1 MMAEDEELK
10 EKKLRGSGGYV
21 IARISDYEQKKGNLG
36 GPELFIAGIG
46 RLPKERI
53 LKYYCNKCE
62 KDYSSS
68 PNLNYENPN
77 EDVGEGVVLIEKGEY
92 KCSVCNAVISQ
103 YRKFNNETPPPSSI
117 TKTHPLSQS
126 KSSDANKSVTDI
138 SDFSSKNKSESEKSI
153 LSSSTHAKN
162 TLDSIQ
168 SESTDTKFTNVTIA
182 KGKYFPIQSIIGMPV
197 YDHEAMFVGNIQEIG
212 LRKSLNGSIQIT
224 LKIDNRDK
232 TSETS
237 EEEIDNRDKTS
248 ETSEGELYDEIG
260 WSDISKIGDI
270 VLINWEQK
278 KILSSNTSIDK
289 KICVACQ
296 YHNESDALYC
306 EQCGKKLE

>member
-21 IARISDYEQKKGNLG
+21 IARVSDYEQKKGNLG

-46 RLPKERI
+46 RLPKDRI

-62 KDYSSS
+62 KDYPSS
-68 PNLNYENPN
+68 PDLNYENPN
-77 EDVGEGVVLIEKGEY
+77 EEVGEGVVLIEKGEY

-103 YRKFNNETPPPSSI
+103 YRKFNNETPPPN
-117 TKTHPLSQS
+117 KTHSFSQL
-126 KSSDANKSVTDI
+126 KSSDVTKSVNGV
-138 SDFSSKNKSESEKSI
+138 SDSSSQNKSESEKPM
-153 LSSSTHAKN
+153 LSSNTYEEN

-168 SESTDTKFTNVTIA
+168 FESTDTKSTNVTIA

-197 YDHEAMFVGNIQEIG
+197 YDHEAMLVGNVQEIG
-212 LRKSLNGSIQIT
+212 LRKSLDGIIQIT

-232 TSETS
+232 ISETN
-237 EEEIDNRDKTS
+237 DD
-248 ETSEGELYDEIG
+248 ELNDEIN

-270 VLINWEQK
+270 VLVNWQQK
-278 KILSSNTSIDK
+278 KISSSNTSIDK

>member
-1 MMAEDEELK
+1 MMIYLMMAEDEELK

-21 IARISDYEQKKGNLG
+21 IARISDNEQKKGNLG

-46 RLPKERI
+46 RLPKDRI

-62 KDYSSS
+62 KDYPTS
-68 PNLNYENPN
+68 PDLNYENPN

-103 YRKFNNETPPPSSI
+103 YRKFNNETSPPLSNKAHSS
-117 TKTHPLSQS
+117 LSQS
-126 KSSDANKSVTDI
+126 KSLDTAKSVTDI
-138 SDFSSKNKSESEKSI
+138 SESSSKNKSEFEKSI
-153 LSSSTHAKN
+153 PYSNTYEEN

-168 SESTDTKFTNVTIA
+168 SESTDTKSTNVTIA

-197 YDHEAMFVGNIQEIG
+197 YDHEAMLVGNVQEIG
-212 LRKSLNGSIQIT
+212 LRKSLNGTIQIT

-232 TSETS
+232 TSETNG
-237 EEEIDNRDKTS
+237 D
-248 ETSEGELYDEIG
+248 ELYNEIT
-260 WSDISKIGDI
+260 WSNISKIGDI
-270 VLINWEQK
+270 VLISREQK
-278 KILSSNTSIDK
+278 KISPPPSNTSPIDK
-289 KICVACQ
+289 KMCTTCQ
-296 YHNESDALYC
+296 YLNESDALYC

>member
-21 IARISDYEQKKGNLG
+21 IARVSDYEQKKGNLG

-46 RLPKERI
+46 RLPKDRI

-62 KDYSSS
+62 KDYPSS
-68 PNLNYENPN
+68 PDLNYENPN
-77 EDVGEGVVLIEKGEY
+77 EEVGEGVVLIEKGEY
-92 KCSVCNAVISQ
+92 KCSVCNAVLSQ
-103 YRKFNNETPPPSSI
+103 YRKFNNETPPPN
-117 TKTHPLSQS
+117 KTHSFSQL
-126 KSSDANKSVTDI
+126 KSSDVTKSVNGV
-138 SDFSSKNKSESEKSI
+138 SDSSSKNKSESEKPI
-153 LSSSTHAKN
+153 LSSNTYEEN

-168 SESTDTKFTNVTIA
+168 FESTDTKSTNVTIA

-197 YDHEAMFVGNIQEIG
+197 YDHEAMLVGNVQEIG
-212 LRKSLNGSIQIT
+212 LRKSLNGTIQIT

-232 TSETS
+232 TSETN
-237 EEEIDNRDKTS
+237 DD
-248 ETSEGELYDEIG
+248 ELHDEIS

-270 VLINWEQK
+270 VLVNWQQK
-278 KILSSNTSIDK
+278 KILSSSTSIDK
-289 KICVACQ
+289 KICVTCQ

>member
-21 IARISDYEQKKGNLG
+21 IARISDNEQKKGNLG

-46 RLPKERI
+46 RLPKDRI

-62 KDYSSS
+62 KDYPTS
-68 PNLNYENPN
+68 PDLNYENPN

-103 YRKFNNETPPPSSI
+103 YRKFDNETPPSSPS
-117 TKTHPLSQS
+117 KTNSFS
-126 KSSDANKSVTDI
+126 TIKKSSDVSKSVKDI
-138 SDFSSKNKSESEKSI
+138 SDSSPTKNKSESEKSI
-153 LSSSTHAKN
+153 LPSN
-162 TLDSIQ
+162 TFEENTSDSIQ
-168 SESTDTKFTNVTIA
+168 SESIDTKSNSNISIA

-197 YDHEAMFVGNIQEIG
+197 YDHEAMLVGNVQEIG
-212 LRKSLNGSIQIT
+212 LRKSLNGTIQIT

-232 TSETS
+232 TSETNG
-237 EEEIDNRDKTS
+237 D
-248 ETSEGELYDEIG
+248 ELYNEIT
-260 WSDISKIGDI
+260 WSNISKIGDI
-270 VLINWEQK
+270 VLISREQK
-278 KILSSNTSIDK
+278 KIPPPPPSNTSPIDK
-289 KICVACQ
+289 KMCTTCQ
-296 YHNESDALYC
+296 YLNESDALYC

>member
-1 MMAEDEELK
+1 MMIYLMMAEDEELR

-46 RLPKERI
+46 RLPKDRI

-62 KDYSSS
+62 KDYPTS
-68 PNLNYENPN
+68 PDLNYENPN

-92 KCSVCNAVISQ
+92 KCSVCNAVLSQ
-103 YRKFNNETPPPSSI
+103 YRKFNNETPPPPSKTNSFSQQSNSSDV
-117 TKTHPLSQS
+117 S
-126 KSSDANKSVTDI
+126 KSLKDI
-138 SDFSSKNKSESEKSI
+138 SDSSPKNKSESENSI
-153 LSSSTHAKN
+153 LTSNNTHEEN
-162 TLDSIQ
+162 ISDSIQ
-168 SESTDTKFTNVTIA
+168 SESTDTKSSNVTIA

-197 YDHEAMFVGNIQEIG
+197 YDHEAMLVGNVQEIG
-212 LRKSLNGSIQIT
+212 LRKTLNGTIQIT

-232 TSETS
+232 ISETNG
-237 EEEIDNRDKTS
+237 D
-248 ETSEGELYDEIG
+248 ELYNEIT
-260 WSDISKIGDI
+260 WSDVSKIGDI

-278 KILSSNTSIDK
+278 KISSSNTSPRGK

-296 YHNESDALYC
+296 YHNESDAMYC

>member
-1 MMAEDEELK
+1 MMIYLMMTEDEELR

-46 RLPKERI
+46 RLPKDRI

-62 KDYSSS
+62 KDYPTS
-68 PNLNYENPN
+68 PDLNYENPN

-92 KCSVCNAVISQ
+92 KCSVCNAVLSQ
-103 YRKFNNETPPPSSI
+103 YRKFNNETPPPPPSK
-117 TKTHPLSQS
+117 TKSFSQQS
-126 KSSDANKSVTDI
+126 NSSDVTKSVNDI
-138 SDFSSKNKSESEKSI
+138 SDSSPKNKSESENSI
-153 LSSSTHAKN
+153 LTSNNTHEEN
-162 TLDSIQ
+162 ISDSIQ
-168 SESTDTKFTNVTIA
+168 SESTDTKSSNVTIA

-197 YDHEAMFVGNIQEIG
+197 YDHEAMLVGNVQEIG
-212 LRKSLNGSIQIT
+212 LRKTLNGTIQIT

-232 TSETS
+232 ISETNG
-237 EEEIDNRDKTS
+237 D
-248 ETSEGELYDEIG
+248 ELYNEIT
-260 WSDISKIGDI
+260 WSDVSKIGDI

-278 KILSSNTSIDK
+278 KISSSNTPPRDK

-296 YHNESDALYC
+296 YHNESDAMYC

>member
-1 MMAEDEELK
+1 MMIYLMMAEDEELK

-21 IARISDYEQKKGNLG
+21 IARVSDYEQKKGNLG

-46 RLPKERI
+46 RLPKDRI

-62 KDYSSS
+62 KDYPSS
-68 PNLNYENPN
+68 PDLNYENPN
-77 EDVGEGVVLIEKGEY
+77 EEVGEGVVLIEKGEY

-103 YRKFNNETPPPSSI
+103 YRKFNNETPPP
-117 TKTHPLSQS
+117 
-126 KSSDANKSVTDI
+126 
-138 SDFSSKNKSESEKSI
+138 NKSESEKPM
-153 LSSSTHAKN
+153 LSSNTYEEN

-168 SESTDTKFTNVTIA
+168 FESTDTKSTSVTIA

-197 YDHEAMFVGNIQEIG
+197 HDHEAMLVGNVQEIG
-212 LRKSLNGSIQIT
+212 LRKSLNGTIQIT
-224 LKIDNRDK
+224 LKIDNHDK
-232 TSETS
+232 TSETNDD
-237 EEEIDNRDKTS
+237 ELPGEIS
-248 ETSEGELYDEIG
+248 

-270 VLINWEQK
+270 VLVNWQQK
-278 KILSSNTSIDK
+278 KILSSSTSIDK

>member
-46 RLPKERI
+46 RLPKDRI

-62 KDYSSS
+62 KDYPSS
-68 PNLNYENPN
+68 PDLNIENPN
-77 EDVGEGVVLIEKGEY
+77 EEVGEGVVLIEKGEY

-103 YRKFNNETPPPSSI
+103 YRKFNNENPLPN
-117 TKTHPLSQS
+117 KTHSFSQS
-126 KSSDANKSVTDI
+126 TPSNVTKSVKGT
-138 SDFSSKNKSESEKSI
+138 SDSSSKNKNEFEKPI
-153 LSSSTHAKN
+153 LSSNTYEEN

-168 SESTDTKFTNVTIA
+168 SENTDTKSTNITIA

-197 YDHEAMFVGNIQEIG
+197 YDHEAMLVGNVQEIG
-212 LRKSLNGSIQIT
+212 LRKSLNGIIQIT

-232 TSETS
+232 INETNDD
-237 EEEIDNRDKTS
+237 EVH
-248 ETSEGELYDEIG
+248 DEIS

-270 VLINWEQK
+270 VLINWQQK
-278 KILSSNTSIDK
+278 KILPSNTSTDK
-289 KICVACQ
+289 KVCVACQ
-296 YHNESDALYC
+296 YNNESDALYC

>member
-1 MMAEDEELK
+1 MMIYLMIAEDEELK

-46 RLPKERI
+46 RLPKDRI

-62 KDYSSS
+62 KDYPTS
-68 PNLNYENPN
+68 PDLNYENPN

-92 KCSVCNAVISQ
+92 KCSVCNAVLSQ
-103 YRKFNNETPPPSSI
+103 YRKFNNEASPPTSTTP
-117 TKTHPLSQS
+117 TKTNSVSQS
-126 KSSDANKSVTDI
+126 KSSYVTI
-138 SDFSSKNKSESEKSI
+138 SNSSPKNKKESEKSI
-153 LSSSTHAKN
+153 LPSSTYEEN
-162 TLDSIQ
+162 TSDSIQ
-168 SESTDTKFTNVTIA
+168 SESTDTKSSNVKIA

-197 YDHEAMFVGNIQEIG
+197 YDHEAMLVGNVQEIG
-212 LRKSLNGSIQIT
+212 LRKSLEGTIQIT

-232 TSETS
+232 TSETNNGNES
-237 EEEIDNRDKTS
+237 
-248 ETSEGELYDEIG
+248 YDEIT

-278 KILSSNTSIDK
+278 KISPSDTSLRDK
-289 KICVACQ
+289 KICIACQ
-296 YHNESDALYC
+296 YHNESDAIYC
-306 EQCGKKLE
+306 EQCGKKLG

>member
-46 RLPKERI
+46 RLPKDRI

-62 KDYSSS
+62 KDYPSS
-68 PNLNYENPN
+68 PDLNYENPN
-77 EDVGEGVVLIEKGEY
+77 EEVGEGVVLIEKGEY

-103 YRKFNNETPPPSSI
+103 YRKFNNETPPPN
-117 TKTHPLSQS
+117 TTFSQL
-126 KSSDANKSVTDI
+126 KSSDVTKSVNDV
-138 SDFSSKNKSESEKSI
+138 SDSSSKNKSESEKPI
-153 LSSSTHAKN
+153 LSSNTYEEN
-162 TLDSIQ
+162 TLDSIP
-168 SESTDTKFTNVTIA
+168 SESTDTKSTNVTIA

-197 YDHEAMFVGNIQEIG
+197 YDHEAMLVGNVQEIG
-212 LRKSLNGSIQIT
+212 LRKSLNGTIQIT
-224 LKIDNRDK
+224 LKIDNHDK
-232 TSETS
+232 ASETNDD
-237 EEEIDNRDKTS
+237 ELHNEIS
-248 ETSEGELYDEIG
+248 

-270 VLINWEQK
+270 VLVNWQQK
-278 KILSSNTSIDK
+278 KILSSSTSIDK
-289 KICVACQ
+289 KICVTCQ
-296 YHNESDALYC
+296 YYNESDALYC

>member
-1 MMAEDEELK
+1 MMIYLMMTEDEELR

-46 RLPKERI
+46 RLPKDRI

-62 KDYSSS
+62 KDYPTS
-68 PNLNYENPN
+68 PDLNYENPN

-92 KCSVCNAVISQ
+92 KCSVCNAVLSQ
-103 YRKFNNETPPPSSI
+103 YRKFNNETPPSPPS
-117 TKTHPLSQS
+117 KTNSFSQQS
-126 KSSDANKSVTDI
+126 NSSDVIKSVNDI
-138 SDFSSKNKSESEKSI
+138 SDSSPKNKSESENSI
-153 LSSSTHAKN
+153 LTSNNTHEEN
-162 TLDSIQ
+162 ISDSIQ
-168 SESTDTKFTNVTIA
+168 SESTDAKSSNVTIA

-197 YDHEAMFVGNIQEIG
+197 YDHEAMLVGNVQEIG
-212 LRKSLNGSIQIT
+212 LRKTLNGTIQIT

-232 TSETS
+232 ISETNG
-237 EEEIDNRDKTS
+237 D
-248 ETSEGELYDEIG
+248 ELYNEIT
-260 WSDISKIGDI
+260 WSDVSKIGDI

-278 KILSSNTSIDK
+278 KISSSSNTSPRGK

-296 YHNESDALYC
+296 YHNESDAMYC

>member
-1 MMAEDEELK
+1 MIYLMMAEDEELK

-21 IARISDYEQKKGNLG
+21 IARVSDYEQKKGNLG

-46 RLPKERI
+46 RLPKDRI

-62 KDYSSS
+62 KDYPSS
-68 PNLNYENPN
+68 PDLNYENPN
-77 EDVGEGVVLIEKGEY
+77 EEVGEGVVLIEKGEY

-103 YRKFNNETPPPSSI
+103 YRKFNNETPPPD
-117 TKTHPLSQS
+117 KTHSFSQL
-126 KSSDANKSVTDI
+126 KSSDVTKSVKGI
-138 SDFSSKNKSESEKSI
+138 SDSSSKNKSESEKPI
-153 LSSSTHAKN
+153 LSSNTYEEN

-168 SESTDTKFTNVTIA
+168 SESTDTKSANVTIA

-197 YDHEAMFVGNIQEIG
+197 YDHEAMLVGNVQEIG
-212 LRKSLNGSIQIT
+212 LRKSLNGTIQIT

-232 TSETS
+232 TSETN
-237 EEEIDNRDKTS
+237 DD
-248 ETSEGELYDEIG
+248 ELHDEIN

-270 VLINWEQK
+270 VLINWQQK
-278 KILSSNTSIDK
+278 KISSPNASTDK

>member
-21 IARISDYEQKKGNLG
+21 IARVSDYEQKKGNLG

-46 RLPKERI
+46 RLPKDRI

-62 KDYSSS
+62 KDYQSS
-68 PNLNYENPN
+68 PDLNYENPN
-77 EDVGEGVVLIEKGEY
+77 EEVGEGVVLIEKGEY

-103 YRKFNNETPPPSSI
+103 YRKFNNETPHPN
-117 TKTHPLSQS
+117 KTHSFSQL
-126 KSSDANKSVTDI
+126 KSSDVTKSVNGV
-138 SDFSSKNKSESEKSI
+138 SDSSSQNKSESEKPI
-153 LSSSTHAKN
+153 LYSNTYEEN

-168 SESTDTKFTNVTIA
+168 FESTDTKSTNVTIA

-197 YDHEAMFVGNIQEIG
+197 YDHEAMLVGNVQEIG
-212 LRKSLNGSIQIT
+212 LRKSLNGTIQIT
-224 LKIDNRDK
+224 LKIDNHDK
-232 TSETS
+232 TSETNDD
-237 EEEIDNRDKTS
+237 ELHGEIS
-248 ETSEGELYDEIG
+248 

-270 VLINWEQK
+270 VLVNWQQK
-278 KILSSNTSIDK
+278 KILSSSTSKDK
-289 KICVACQ
+289 KICVTCQ

>member
-1 MMAEDEELK
+1 MIYLMMAEDEELK

-21 IARISDYEQKKGNLG
+21 IARVSDYEQKKGNLG

-46 RLPKERI
+46 RLPKDRI

-62 KDYSSS
+62 KDYPSS
-68 PNLNYENPN
+68 PDLNYENPN
-77 EDVGEGVVLIEKGEY
+77 EEVGEGVVLIEKGEY

-103 YRKFNNETPPPSSI
+103 YRKFNNETPPPN
-117 TKTHPLSQS
+117 KTHSFSQL
-126 KSSDANKSVTDI
+126 KSSDVTKSVNGV
-138 SDFSSKNKSESEKSI
+138 SDSSSKNKSESEKPM
-153 LSSSTHAKN
+153 LSSNTYEEN

-168 SESTDTKFTNVTIA
+168 FESTDTKSTSVTIA

-197 YDHEAMFVGNIQEIG
+197 YDHEAMLVGNVQEIG
-212 LRKSLNGSIQIT
+212 LRKSLNGTIQIT
-224 LKIDNRDK
+224 LKIDNHDK
-232 TSETS
+232 TSETNDD
-237 EEEIDNRDKTS
+237 ELHGEIS
-248 ETSEGELYDEIG
+248 

-270 VLINWEQK
+270 VLVNWQQK
-278 KILSSNTSIDK
+278 KILSSSTSIDK